1 MDVGNA
7 GLDSTCKRRE
17 KKVINHA
24 QKRLNFAQFNKK
36 QNRLL

>member
-7 GLDSTCKRRE
+7 GVDSTCKRGG

-24 QKRLNFAQFNKK
+24 QKELNYAQNCKK
-36 QNRLL
+36 